1 MVLGVEILGVQ
12 IIGVLFSLFMIYYSF
27 LHFKRKEFT
36 LKEFGFWLA
45 AWALLILFAV
55 FPKTLEP
62 LAKGFGF
69 ARIMDLV
76 IVVGFIF
83 LIGVI
88 TYTYTIVR
96 KTQNKIEEIVRK
108 VAIKD
113 AEEKSIKK

>member
-1 MVLGVEILGVQ
+1 MVLGFEVLGVQ
-12 IIGVLFSLFMIYYSF
+12 IIGVLFSLFMIYYTF

-36 LKEFGFWLA
+36 LKEFGFWFVSWA
-45 AWALLILFAV
+45 AIIVFAL
-55 FPKTLEP
+55 FPSTLDP
-62 LAKGFGF
+62 IAKNFGF

-108 VAIKD
+108 VSIKD
-113 AEEKSIKK
+113 VEEKRNK